1 MLATY
6 AISIAGMFVAFVT
19 LNQRPPSLTWATLLV
34 VVGGGGLSFI
44 RHSITHRSDAVRFG
58 WDYGQTNAFQIEA
71 GIANLAWALVGLLAV
86 VLGWGLAVEATTF
99 LIFGIYMVGAAVVQL
114 ALKRGVPMAFA
125 SASFGVVLAVIG
137 WLGIAA
143 A

>member
-6 AISIAGMFVAFVT
+6 AISVAGMFVAFIT
-19 LNQRPPSLTWATLLV
+19 LNQQPPSLTWATLLV

-44 RHSITHRSDAVRFG
+44 RHSITHRSDAVRLG

-71 GIANLAWALVGLLAV
+71 GVANLSWALVGLLAV
-86 VLGWGLAVEATTF
+86 IFGWGLVAEGTTF
-99 LIFGIYMVGAAVVQL
+99 LVFGVYMVGAAVVQL
-114 ALKRGVPMAFA
+114 ALKRGAPMAFA
-125 SASFGVVLAVIG
+125 SASFGVVLVVIG